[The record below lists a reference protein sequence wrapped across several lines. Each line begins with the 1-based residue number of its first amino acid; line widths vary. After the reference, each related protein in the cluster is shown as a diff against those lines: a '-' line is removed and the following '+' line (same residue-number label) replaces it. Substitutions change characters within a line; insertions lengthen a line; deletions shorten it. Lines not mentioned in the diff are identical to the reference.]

1 MEKEEISE
9 MEKNLKKMMER
20 YFFKIKSK
28 KEQKKF
34 NRNVKK
40 I

>member
-9 MEKNLKKMMER
+9 MEKNLKKMMEK
-20 YFFKIKSK
+20 YLKIKLK